1 MNTRMA
7 VNGPH
12 ILVALGAAL
21 SLLERVRN
29 QPPRREARP

>member
-7 VNGPH
+7 INGPH

-21 SLLERVRN
+21 SLLERVQN
-29 QPPRREARP
+29 QRPRREAGP